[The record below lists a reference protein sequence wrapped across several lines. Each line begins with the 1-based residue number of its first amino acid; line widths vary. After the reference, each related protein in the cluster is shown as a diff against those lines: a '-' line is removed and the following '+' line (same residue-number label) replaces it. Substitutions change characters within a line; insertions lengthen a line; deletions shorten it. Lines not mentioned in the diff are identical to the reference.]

1 MLFGLM
7 EKPKQ
12 LYVLLAL
19 VECDFTIAHFDLWM
33 PKGAH
38 DIFALTIN
46 ILRELE

>member
-1 MLFGLM
+1 MLFRLM

-19 VECDFTIAHFDLWM
+19 VECDFTIAHFDLLM

-38 DIFALTIN
+38 DIFAATIN
-46 ILRELE
+46 FLGELD

>member
-19 VECDFTIAHFDLWM
+19 VECEFTIAHLWM

-38 DIFALTIN
+38 DIFALMKN
-46 ILRELE
+46 FLGELD

>member
-38 DIFALTIN
+38 DIFAPMIN
-46 ILRELE
+46 FLGELD